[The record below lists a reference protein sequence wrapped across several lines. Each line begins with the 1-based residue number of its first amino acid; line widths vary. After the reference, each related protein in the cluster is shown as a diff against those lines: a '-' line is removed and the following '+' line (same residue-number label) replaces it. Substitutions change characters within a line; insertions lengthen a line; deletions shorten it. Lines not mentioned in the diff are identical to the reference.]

1 MQYFILG
8 IALLVALLFLGRWFV
23 DADPHKVARA
33 FKWGGIALAAGVLLM
48 LIVGG
53 RLGLLMFALP
63 VLFWLYRLFL
73 RVKASQGPAAGQASE
88 VRTRFLQMT
97 LDHDTGELD
106 GRILDGRHEGRLLSE
121 LELAELL
128 ELLQDYSIADSQSAA
143 VLEAYL
149 DRTRDADWRNGAE
162 SGAQAGPNGDGET
175 AGRSGRQRARGQ
187 GSGAMTRAEA
197 LEILGLEEGAGP
209 EAIREAHRRLMQ
221 KLHPDHGGSNYLA
234 AKLNAA
240 KDLLLRH

>member
-23 DADPHKVARA
+23 DADPRKVARA
-33 FKWGGIALAAGVLLM
+33 LKWGGIALAAGVLL
-48 LIVGG
+48 LLVVGG

-63 VLFWLYRLFL
+63 VAFWLYRLFL

-121 LELAELL
+121 LDLAALL

-149 DRTRDADWRNGAE
+149 DRTQDAEWRNGAE
-162 SGAQAGPNGDGET
+162 SGAQGGPDAEA
-175 AGRSGRQRARGQ
+175 AGRSGGQRSRGQ
-187 GSGAMTRAEA
+187 ASGGMTRAEA
-197 LEILGLEEGAGP
+197 LEILGLEEGAEP

-234 AKLNAA
+234 AKLNEA